1 MNVWAATLY
10 SLKVGVNLGGGSHGP
25 LCALRPVQTPLGRP
39 CSPSAI
45 VIDSWRQMW
54 SLRSHFRTS
63 ASVSISPSLRARERA
78 IYYYYYFE
86 AVVGRYTSRPIHR
99 QRLSDSIAAA
109 ADVASASPDIY
120 LILARSLARRT
131 LLLLPTMEEI
141 RGWLSPSLAPSLPP
155 SLSLSLSPVCVCVCE
170 RERERESRITQK

>member
-1 MNVWAATLY
+1 M
-10 SLKVGVNLGGGSHGP
+10 GVNLGGGSHGP

-86 AVVGRYTSRPIHR
+86 AVVGRYTSIHR

-141 RGWLSPSLAPSLPP
+141 RGCLLSIPPSLPLFLF
-155 SLSLSLSPVCVCVCE
+155 LSLSRVCMCVCVCV
-170 RERERESRITQK
+170 